1 MSATQP
7 PAVSVDTVMAEL
19 QDRVRVRLREELLQH
34 GASRALED
42 PEVFA
47 EVERMLRDA
56 TSRTGGRA
64 LLLPELLGDPA
75 GWRIEPALSYPSH
88 RTAMA
93 ATVIRGL
100 KRRVL
105 MPVLRWLFEYSHDNF
120 VRQQRVNHV
129 LFACVQELA
138 IQNAELRRHLRQL
151 STRPST
157 GPPAN
162 QGRPEALDGR

>member
-1 MSATQP
+1 
-7 PAVSVDTVMAEL
+7 MAEL
-19 QDRVRVRLREELLQH
+19 QDRVRARLREELLQH

-47 EVERMLRDA
+47 DVERVLREA
-56 TSRTGGRA
+56 VGRTGVRA
-64 LLLPELLGDPA
+64 LLLPEFLGDPA

-93 ATVIRGL
+93 ATVIRGI
-100 KRRVL
+100 KQRVL
-105 MPVLRWLFEYSHDNF
+105 MPALRWLYEYSHDNF

-138 IQNAELRRHLRQL
+138 IQNAELRRDLQNLRN
-151 STRPST
+151 R
-157 GPPAN
+157 
-162 QGRPEALDGR
+162 